1 MSLNNS
7 DIVVLGGGVI
17 GLSIALRMLNAGRDV
32 VLIDPEEPGTGTSFG
47 NAGTIAEYAV
57 LPVGSPEIIRQLP
70 SLLFNKNSPIAIKRS
85 AILSLCPWLIRFL
98 YQSLPKNAARNAQAI
113 ASLLQGSRLRWEEL
127 SSQIGGRSI
136 IKTNGNL
143 YLYNSNEL
151 LKLGIQDISKRK
163 TLGLNAEILNIDEL
177 KKLEP
182 NLTFNEGGASYFPDG
197 AYMNDPGEMVKLI
210 LDASVKKG
218 CQVIKLAATKIER
231 MSEGIKIHLDDQTTI
246 MAKHLVVAAGAYSK
260 KFALQVGDKIP
271 LDTER
276 GYHVEY
282 DMVKPLLNRPCCY
295 AAGGFYMSPMSGRLR
310 VVGTVELGGM
320 SPKISQHR
328 VNYLEK
334 GAAIFFPKLG
344 YPSRTWL
351 GFRPSIPD
359 SKPVISE
366 SSKGNDIV
374 YAFGHGHIG
383 LTLAPIT
390 AEIVDSIITKTK
402 PPVPISEFSAM
413 RFKF

>member
-1 MSLNNS
+1 MSLKKN

-17 GLSIALRMLNAGRDV
+17 GLSIALRMLNAGREV

-47 NAGTIAEYAV
+47 NAGTVAEYAV

-98 YQSLPKNAARNAQAI
+98 YQSMPKNAARNAQAI
-113 ASLLQGSRLRWEEL
+113 ASLLQGSRIRWEEL
-127 SSQIGGRSI
+127 SRQIGGESVL
-136 IKTNGNL
+136 KTDGNI

-151 LKLGIQDISKRK
+151 LDAGIKDINKRK
-163 TLGLNAEILNIDEL
+163 KLGLNAEILNIDEL

-182 NLTFNEGGASYFPDG
+182 NLNLSEGGASYFPDG
-197 AYMNDPGEMVKLI
+197 AYMSDPGKMIKLI
-210 LDASVKKG
+210 LDATIDKG
-218 CQVIKLAATKIER
+218 CQIIRQAATRIER
-231 MSEGIKIHLDDQTTI
+231 TREGVKVHLEDQSTMLTKQLI
-246 MAKHLVVAAGAYSK
+246 VATGAYSK
-260 KFALQVGDKIP
+260 KFAKQVGDNIP

-282 DMVKPLLNRPCCY
+282 DMTKPLLNRPCCY
-295 AAGGFYMSPMSGRLR
+295 ASGGFYMSPMTGRLR
-310 VVGTVELGGM
+310 VVGTVELGGL
-320 SPKISQHR
+320 SPKISEHR
-328 VNYLEK
+328 VRYLEK
-334 GAAIFFPKLG
+334 GVSIFFPKLDS
-344 YPSRTWL
+344 PSRTWL

-359 SKPVISE
+359 SRPVISE

-383 LTLAPIT
+383 VTLAPIT
-390 AEIVDSIITKTK
+390 AEIVDSILTKSK
-402 PPVPISEFSAM
+402 PPISISDFSAM
-413 RFKF
+413 RF

>member
-1 MSLNNS
+1 
-7 DIVVLGGGVI
+7 
-17 GLSIALRMLNAGRDV
+17 
-32 VLIDPEEPGTGTSFG
+32 
-47 NAGTIAEYAV
+47 
-57 LPVGSPEIIRQLP
+57 
-70 SLLFNKNSPIAIKRS
+70 
-85 AILSLCPWLIRFL
+85 
-98 YQSLPKNAARNAQAI
+98 
-113 ASLLQGSRLRWEEL
+113 
-127 SSQIGGRSI
+127 
-136 IKTNGNL
+136 
-143 YLYNSNEL
+143 
-151 LKLGIQDISKRK
+151 
-163 TLGLNAEILNIDEL
+163 
-177 KKLEP
+177 
-182 NLTFNEGGASYFPDG
+182 
-197 AYMNDPGEMVKLI
+197 
-210 LDASVKKG
+210 
-218 CQVIKLAATKIER
+218 
-231 MSEGIKIHLDDQTTI
+231 MSEGIKIHLDDQSTI

-390 AEIVDSIITKTK
+390 AEIVDSIIRKTK